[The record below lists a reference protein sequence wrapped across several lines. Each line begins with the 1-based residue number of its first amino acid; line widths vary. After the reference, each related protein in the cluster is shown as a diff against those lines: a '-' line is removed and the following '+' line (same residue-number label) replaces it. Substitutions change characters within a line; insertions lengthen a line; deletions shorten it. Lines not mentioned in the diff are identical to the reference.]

1 MNPQRSGGV
10 ELVFLKG
17 RQLGDPSGIL
27 DDKGRKMVS
36 GVVLENAENIWSD
49 AMLELLQEALI
60 LDELDI
66 LKKSGKRNNK

>member
-1 MNPQRSGGV
+1 M
-10 ELVFLKG
+10 FLKG